1 MKKFLLASLFAM
13 SASLLTAASVN
24 WKIDAGSIM
33 DPLDSSERLSGALI
47 VLVQGNKATAE
58 SVYSAIVEAGTTWTY
73 DDIAATTSTSL
84 PTGGRGDT
92 YVSDVLTAGES
103 YDFFVIVFDKSTV
116 EDSSYFLISSI
127 AESISAGEGIET
139 PGTAGW
145 DLAGIMSGVTEGW
158 LPVSGTPIDPDV
170 PEPTALALLAL
181 GVAGVAL
188 RRRIR

>member
-1 MKKFLLASLFAM
+1 MRKFLLASLFAM

-47 VLVQGNKATAE
+47 VLVQGDKATAE
-58 SVYSAIVEAGTTWTY
+58 SVYSAIVEAGTAWTY

-92 YVSDVLTAGES
+92 YVSDSLSAGEN

-127 AESISAGEGIET
+127 AENVSAGEGIET

-145 DLAGIMSGVTEGW
+145 DLSGITSGVTKGW
-158 LPVSGTPIDPDV
+158 QPI
-170 PEPTALALLAL
+170 PEPTSLALLAL